1 MHNFYSVEWVGGNN
15 SYTNYTMRRN
25 NKISLENR
33 DIIIDHLKR
42 EGPFKKDILLTIIA
56 IKPPIMKLL

>member
-1 MHNFYSVEWVGGNN
+1 MGGNN